1 MISIRPT
8 DQRGQTKTNWLD
20 SRHSFSFGDYHDPQH
35 HNFRALRVINE
46 DWIAPGGGFG
56 LHPHRDMEIVTIVL
70 EGALEHKDSLGN
82 GGIIQRG
89 EIQRMTAGTG
99 IMHSEFNASADETAH
114 LLQVWM
120 LPERKGLPP
129 SYEQRTLDWTYVRNG
144 LKLIASRDGREGA
157 ITVHQDVELFVGSLA
172 AGGAATV
179 RLGAARHAWLQMT
192 RGALTL
198 NGMPL
203 RAGDGAAVSEEAK
216 LSLAANEASEFLLF
230 DLA

>member
-1 MISIRPT
+1 MITLRPT
-8 DQRGQTKTNWLD
+8 DERGKTKTNWLD
-20 SRHSFSFGDYHDPQH
+20 SRHSFSFGDYLDPAH
-35 HNFRALRVINE
+35 HHFRALRVINE
-46 DWIAPGGGFG
+46 DWIAPGMGFG

-70 EGALEHKDSLGN
+70 AGALEHKDSLGN
-82 GGIIQRG
+82 GGIIRCG

-99 IMHSEFNASADETAH
+99 LMHSEFNPSADETAH
-114 LLQVWM
+114 LLQIWM
-120 LPERKGLPP
+120 LPERKGLTP
-129 SYEQRTLDWTYVRNG
+129 SYEQRTLDWSDVRNG
-144 LKLIASRDGREGA
+144 LKLIATHDGREGA
-157 ITVHQDVELFVGSLA
+157 ITVNQDVELFVGSLD
-172 AGGAATV
+172 AGGTATIV
-179 RLGAARHAWLQMT
+179 LGEARHAWLQAT